1 MDCIQKCL
9 TELYSNR
16 DRIDEVIRS
25 LERYVAGEGPR
36 RGRKPKWLAEP
47 ETETE
52 EPERAAAKKAKP
64 GRRKGKRMMSEEGKL
79 AIRAG
84 VLLRNWK
91 TEHADASEEEV
102 AKQRERFVQQLR
114 RQ

>member
-9 TELYSNR
+9 AELYSNR

-36 RGRKPKWLAEP
+36 RGRKPKWLAETEI
-47 ETETE
+47 ETEQR
-52 EPERAAAKKAKP
+52 EPVVVKKGKP
-64 GRRKGKRMMSEEGKL
+64 GRRKGKRVMSEEGKL

-91 TEHADASEEEV
+91 ASHTDASDEEV
-102 AKQRERFVQQLR
+102 AKQRERFVQQLK

>member
-36 RGRKPKWLAEP
+36 RGRKPKWL
-47 ETETE
+47 TETE
-52 EPERAAAKKAKP
+52 DETAAPAAVEKKAKP
-64 GRRKGKRMMSEEGKL
+64 GRRKGKRSMSEEGKL

-91 TEHADASEEEV
+91 ASHAEASEEEV